1 MFLLLEKMQKTIVET
16 ASYKKTTVLQK
27 RDIQELETFASG
39 FENPKSIEL
48 ENEKIEPN
56 ILPVPKVEKK
66 IEPKKEEPVR
76 LGNKTIKLKDGSEL
90 KGNLIQ
96 YEDRYIIEVEGKKRV
111 ILSKDVES
119 ISF

>member
-66 IEPKKEEPVR
+66 IEPVR

-96 YEDRYIIEVEGKKRV
+96 YEDRYIIEVEGKK
-111 ILSKDVES
+111 E
-119 ISF
+119 